1 MRVRTNE
8 RGFLLNGTIS
18 KHRTCELVELTA
30 YLSNSKIYNKPHKI
44 TPSSSQNIHSR
55 IVSDDQQF
63 EDWLVETETV
73 IPTHMSLYARFFFL
87 CNPFWYTISK
97 IDEFTIEYS
106 DNETLEVHRY

>member
-73 IPTHMSLYARFFFL
+73 IPTHMSLYARFFFYVIHFGIL
-87 CNPFWYTISK
+87 LARLMNSQ
-97 IDEFTIEYS
+97 
-106 DNETLEVHRY
+106 